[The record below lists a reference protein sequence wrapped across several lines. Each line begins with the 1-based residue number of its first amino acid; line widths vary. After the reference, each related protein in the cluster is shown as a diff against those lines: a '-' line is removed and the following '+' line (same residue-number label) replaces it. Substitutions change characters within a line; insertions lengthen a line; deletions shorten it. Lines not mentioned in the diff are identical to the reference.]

1 MTTDTQAA
9 VAAALM
15 QAAEKA
21 FNVIANY
28 PLRTMLTNTD
38 NATMMELAI
47 LALITTDA
55 MAALE
60 AVKAEARKDVADMA
74 DELLHAA
81 TELAQLA
88 SYSEI
93 VGGISH
99 NRSHIRKWCDEV
111 FAIRKRLP
119 EDENYDPSFA
129 ALEGG
134 DAT

>member
-1 MTTDTQAA
+1 MTTDTQAV

-15 QAAEKA
+15 QAAKECVPA
-21 FNVIANY
+21 DY
-28 PLRTMLTNTD
+28 MGLSGEYTD
-38 NATMMELAI
+38 GARHAKWDCHNRI
-47 LALITTDA
+47 LAMIPADA

-60 AVKAEARKDVADMA
+60 AVKAEARKDVVGMA
-74 DELLHAA
+74 NELLHAA

-99 NRSHIRKWCDEV
+99 NRPHIRKWCDEV

-119 EDENYDPSFA
+119 EDKNYEPSFA
-129 ALEGG
+129 AMEGKQ
-134 DAT
+134 

>member
-1 MTTDTQAA
+1 MTDTQAA

-15 QAAEKA
+15 QAAEVVYQFFDA
-21 FNVIANY
+21 LSFDDEWSLEDLQA
-28 PLRTMLTNTD
+28 
-38 NATMMELAI
+38 AI